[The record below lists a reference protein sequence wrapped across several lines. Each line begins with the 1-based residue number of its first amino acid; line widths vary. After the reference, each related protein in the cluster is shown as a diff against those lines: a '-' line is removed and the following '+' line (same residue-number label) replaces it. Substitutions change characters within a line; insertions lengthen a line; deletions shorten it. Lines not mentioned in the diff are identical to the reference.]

1 MKNLTSTLS
10 LFSAAGTLM
19 MVASLAHAN
28 TSLPP
33 IQHIDGIDYVT
44 GGIGQEE
51 SSAIEHASRNWPLT
65 MEFAMK
71 DKQHA
76 DFVSGVRVQVHDAGQ
91 HVKFKVMSDGPFV
104 LAKLQPGQYVVDA
117 SLGGK
122 TLHEKVMVAAGH
134 PAKALFVWP
143 AGTGQSS

>member
-1 MKNLTSTLS
+1 MKNLTSKLS
-10 LFSAAGTLM
+10 LFSVAGTLM
-19 MVASLAHAN
+19 MVASLAHAD

-33 IQHIDGIDYVT
+33 IQRIDGIDYVT

-51 SSAIEHASRNWPLT
+51 SSAIEHASHSWPLT

>member
-1 MKNLTSTLS
+1 MKILTSKLS
-10 LFSAAGTLM
+10 LLSAVGTLM
-19 MVASLAHAN
+19 MVASLAHAT

-33 IQHIDGIDYVT
+33 IQRIGDVDYVS
-44 GGIGQEE
+44 GGIGQDE
-51 SSAIEHASRNWPLT
+51 SSAIERASHSWPLT
-65 MEFAMK
+65 MEFAVK

-76 DFVSGVRVQVHDAGQ
+76 DFVSGVRVQVRDAAQ
-91 HVKFKVMSDGPFV
+91 HVRFQVKSDGPFV

-117 SLGGK
+117 SLDGK

>member
-1 MKNLTSTLS
+1 MKNLTSKLS
-10 LFSAAGTLM
+10 LFSVAGTLM
-19 MVASLAHAN
+19 MVASLAHAD

-33 IQHIDGIDYVT
+33 IQRIDGIDYVT
-44 GGIGQEE
+44 GGIGKEE

>member
-1 MKNLTSTLS
+1 MKILTSKLS
-10 LFSAAGTLM
+10 LLSAASALM
-19 MVASLAHAN
+19 MFASLAHAA
-28 TSLPP
+28 TGLPP

-51 SSAIEHASRNWPLT
+51 SSAIEHASRSWPLT

-76 DFVSGVRVQVHDAGQ
+76 DFVSGVHVQVRDAGQ
-91 HVKFKVMSDGPFV
+91 HVQFKVTSDGPFV

-117 SLGGK
+117 SLDGK